1 MDKRLENLRMFFP
14 AEVTGAYLA
23 IQSLLKANKVLPTE
37 YTLFMLC
44 MVAGLAVINTAMYWK
59 FYNVKSFFLHLILL
73 CGFLIWAINI
83 DMPRFKD
90 VPYLGAHL
98 EIVAPSLLI
107 FYSLLTLFIA
117 APQRTPDAPNN

>member
-1 MDKRLENLRMFFP
+1 MDNRLENLRMFFP

-23 IQSLLKANKVLPTE
+23 IQSLLKANDIKPTE
-37 YTLFMLC
+37 YTTFMLLI
-44 MVAGLAVINTAMYWK
+44 AIGLAIVNIAMYWK
-59 FYNVKSFFLHLILL
+59 FYNVRSVFLQFVLV

-83 DMPRFKD
+83 DTPRFKD
-90 VPYLGAHL
+90 VAYLGEHL

-117 APQRTPDAPNN
+117 APQRKADGSG